1 MNYFKTGVLLIALTL
16 LFVLVGGM
24 IGGRQGAQVAFAIA
38 LAMNVISYWFSDKIV
53 LAMYRASPVSE
64 NEYPELFKIVRS
76 LTQEAGLP
84 MPKLYIVPQ
93 DSPNAFATGRNPK
106 NAVVCVTKG
115 IMDVLSYEEL
125 KGVIA
130 HELGHVKNR
139 DILIMTIT
147 ATIAGAIMMIAN
159 MARWAAF
166 FGGGRSRDDREG
178 GNVIGLLVAVVVAPL
193 AAMLIQLAISRSR
206 EYAADKA
213 GANLSHS
220 PTGLANALRKL
231 EEASRFNKLRAS
243 PQTAH
248 MFIVNPLSGNFLTS
262 LFSTHPPMKER
273 IRRLEEMAVN

>member
-1 MNYFKTGVLLIALTL
+1 MNYFKTGILLIVLTL
-16 LFVLVGGM
+16 LFVVVGGM
-24 IGGRQGAQVAFAIA
+24 IGGRQGAQIAFALALVMNIA
-38 LAMNVISYWFSDKIV
+38 SYWFSDKIV
-53 LAMYRASPVSE
+53 LAMYRAAPVNE

-76 LTQEAGLP
+76 LAQEAGIP
-84 MPKLYIVPQ
+84 MPRVYIVPQ

-115 IMDVLSYEEL
+115 ILNILDYEEL

-147 ATIAGAIMMIAN
+147 ATIAGAIMMLAN

-166 FGGGRSRDDREG
+166 FGGRSRDDRGG
-178 GNVIGLLVAVVVAPL
+178 GNVIGLLAASIIAPL
-193 AAMLIQLAISRSR
+193 AAMIIQLAISRSR
-206 EYAADKA
+206 EYAADKQ

-220 PTGLANALRKL
+220 PISLANALRKL
-231 EEASRFNKLRAS
+231 QEASKFNKLSAS

-248 MFIVNPLSGNFLTS
+248 MFIVNPLSGDFLTS